1 MARDLCASNRSRFC
15 SHWEGAELH
24 ISSHLRSAANT
35 DCYRVAWTPRH
46 CRARIQDCF
55 SMVNVSW
62 FGGAS
67 LRSQH
72 WPINRASASSQ
83 PFLIS
88 DLQEQPSG
96 FGSVLEGYFL
106 GSTGVAVLLDG
117 DLPLHL
123 LIEREKRFCL
133 EPRPDVAL
141 SALRYT
147 VCVSHNIRSVHQD
160 VGSLL
165 ARAPATAPHTA
176 LLGRPVWR
184 WPPATDSTDEL
195 KRDLRSFIN
204 KLKKH
209 KMPEGVLEL
218 SESATL
224 RSAQELSRQ
233 WRRRK
238 GTLLWQGLGV
248 AITVSL
254 YSSIDSAQF
263 LSSLRE
269 GLEGLWLSVCSPAP
283 GTAVS
288 LASILLVSHPDSTG
302 RPAAR
307 EPCVTGMYQGV
318 SGVCWGVQA
327 LAASA
332 SMFAH
337 SMSQASQ
344 EPQLFFLPHIC
355 AMTRSAFSTSA
366 TSPGSVTVS
375 HCRPPRPSY
384 TPSLHRGST
393 TETPSLSTSPTLP
406 STAADHPE
414 LCSSCSLPH
423 QAL

>member
-283 GTAVS
+283 GTAAPVLMKRKGKLVVKLNVS
-288 LASILLVSHPDSTG
+288 N
-302 RPAAR
+302 PAA
-307 EPCVTGMYQGV
+307 V
-318 SGVCWGVQA
+318 SWYLGTVRSLQRRLG
-327 LAASA
+327 AAYTVLEGGRA
-332 SMFAH
+332 VAT
-337 SMSQASQ
+337 AQ
-344 EPQLFFLPHIC
+344 E
-355 AMTRSAFSTSA
+355 
-366 TSPGSVTVS
+366 
-375 HCRPPRPSY
+375 
-384 TPSLHRGST
+384 
-393 TETPSLSTSPTLP
+393 P
-406 STAADHPE
+406 STAPTA
-414 LCSSCSLPH
+414 LPTAQH
-423 QAL
+423 SAPLPLPLDP